1 MTKDTKNIVLRS
13 IFYAHIFCCKDRAT
27 CPCWLPNTMLCSVLG
42 RIKRRVASF
51 LYNLISSTM
60 TKAKKL
66 DVSVKHSNTLST
78 ASHETAHNQFQ
89 INSTLSQM
97 LLLASSLNRFA
108 DEQFNAFPDKDYR
121 NIMLDIEMASS
132 NIIIK
137 LGEAIGRDISEQCFN
152 L

>member
-1 MTKDTKNIVLRS
+1 
-13 IFYAHIFCCKDRAT
+13 
-27 CPCWLPNTMLCSVLG
+27 
-42 RIKRRVASF
+42 
-51 LYNLISSTM
+51 M

-78 ASHETAHNQFQ
+78 ASHETAQNQFT

-108 DEQFNAFPDKDYR
+108 DEQFNALPDKDYR

-132 NIIIK
+132 NIITK